1 MAFFKKVSKK
11 IVADVK
17 ETAIEEVKETGKS
30 ISQIVAPV
38 LIAFAVGVAVG
49 FLFKRTIPAPV
60 AITIV
65 K

>member
-17 ETAIEEVKETGKS
+17 ETAIEEAKETGKS
-30 ISQIVAPV
+30 ILSEAVPV
-38 LIAFAVGVAVG
+38 IIAFGIGLAIGII
-49 FLFKRTIPAPV
+49 FRRSPV
-60 AITIV
+60 QIMVV